1 MRAEESTGN
10 ALQTT
15 PLESLEA
22 ITTPACEAA
31 WPPGG
36 LASLAEKLAH
46 DSAFVWLP
54 SLSALVGDISERDR
68 RGERTIEHYRLL
80 VTVNA
85 ELAKSLFAIRSKL
98 AYLKTAIPEARTRQA
113 SGLPRWQ
120 IRRARE
126 FLAAH
131 ISSDIS
137 VDDVAAVCGLSRA
150 YFTSAFR
157 RATGETPHLC
167 LIRYRIERAK
177 TLLLGPLTIADIAL
191 ECGFADQSHL
201 TRVFAKHTGIP
212 PGAWRREHGG
222 PAISEEATDDALE
235 GNSRRLVLSAG
246 AEA

>member
-1 MRAEESTGN
+1 M
-10 ALQTT
+10 ALRRN
-15 PLESLEA
+15 PSESLEPIA
-22 ITTPACEAA
+22 EVSCEPAPTRCR
-31 WPPGG
+31 
-36 LASLAEKLAH
+36 LASLAAELAD
-46 DSAFVWLP
+46 DSAFDWLLA
-54 SLSALVGDISERDR
+54 LSAMLGDISQRKDRRDR
-68 RGERTIEHYRLL
+68 VIKHYRLL

-177 TLLLGPLTIADIAL
+177 TLLIGPLTIADIAL

-201 TRVFAKHTGIP
+201 TRVFAKQTGIP
-212 PGAWRREHGG
+212 PGVWRREQGSQG
-222 PAISEEATDDALE
+222 
-235 GNSRRLVLSAG
+235 SA
-246 AEA
+246 E